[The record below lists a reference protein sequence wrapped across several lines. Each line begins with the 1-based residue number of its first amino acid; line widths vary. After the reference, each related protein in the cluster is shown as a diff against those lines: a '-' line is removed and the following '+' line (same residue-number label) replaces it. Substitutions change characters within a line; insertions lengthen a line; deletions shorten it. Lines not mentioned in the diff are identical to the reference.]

1 MRAVSQNVRGFF
13 MVVVEFD
20 YEEFKGLLNLP
31 KEKVVNG
38 LTEIGAPA
46 EVEEETGKI
55 CAELTPNRPDWYSME
70 GLARALRSYYKK
82 ENKKYL
88 ARESDYR
95 VKVDGSVKGIR
106 PYTACAVVKNLKFDD
121 RRIRDIVLLQEKLL
135 ATLGRRVKRFGVGIY
150 PLHAITFPV
159 RYTTMKPEE
168 IVYLPLNYPKEAD
181 AREILRV
188 HPKGKEYG
196 YIIEKYERY
205 PVFVDSKNKIMALIP
220 IVNSAETGKV
230 DTKTREVF
238 VEVTGIDK
246 IGINQALNVI
256 VCTLA
261 DMGGEIYK
269 VAVEYEDGVEKT
281 PCLDYVKMKFDV
293 RNAEKILGV
302 KIGKEKVKE
311 FLKRMGYEYNGREV
325 LVPPYRADVM
335 GEIDIIE
342 DIAIVYGYNNFEP
355 TLPNFFTPGGVIRK
369 YEPLHDIMRGMGFSE
384 IATFTITDRE
394 KLEKIGWK
402 ADKKIINPAAEE
414 YNVIRPTVLVS
425 LLEVLGVNKTRG
437 LPQKFYEI
445 GIVYEKGET
454 KKKLCFGVCDKKV
467 GFEEVRGYLQTI
479 LKELGFAYRL
489 EGRESGIFESPFSA
503 AVFINNKES
512 GVIGKVKQD
521 ILKEFGIEFPVF
533 MCEIN
538 VD

>member
-1 MRAVSQNVRGFF
+1 

-20 YEEFKGLLNLP
+20 YEEFKDILSIP
-31 KEKVVNG
+31 KEKVVSG

-55 CAELTPNRPDWYSME
+55 CVELTPNRPDWYSME
-70 GLARALRSYYKK
+70 GLARALCSYYKK
-82 ENKKYL
+82 KNKKYL
-88 ARESDYR
+88 ARKSDYR
-95 VKVDGSVKGIR
+95 VKVDRNVKGIR
-106 PYTACAVVKNLKFDD
+106 PYTACAVVKNLRFDD
-121 RRIRDIVLLQEKLL
+121 KRIRDIVLLQEKLL

-168 IVYLPLNYPKEAD
+168 IVYTPLNYPKEAN
-181 AREILRV
+181 AREILKE

-196 YIIEKYERY
+196 YIIDKYERY
-205 PVFVDSKNKIMALIP
+205 PVFVDSKDKIMALIP

-230 DTKTREVF
+230 DTKTKEVF

-246 IGINQALNVI
+246 TGINQALNII

-261 DMGGEIYK
+261 DMGGEIYE
-269 VAVEYEDGVEKT
+269 VVVEYEDTVERT
-281 PCLDYVKMKFDV
+281 PCLDYVKMRFDR
-293 RNAEKILGV
+293 RNMEKILGV
-302 KIGKEKVKE
+302 KIEKEKVKE

-369 YEPLHDIMRGMGFSE
+369 YELLHDIMRGMGFSE
-384 IATFTITDRE
+384 IATFTITNKE

-402 ADKKIINPAAEE
+402 ADKEIINPAAED
-414 YNVIRPTVLVS
+414 YNVIRSTVLVS
-425 LLEVLGVNKTRG
+425 LLDAFAVNKTRG

-454 KKKLCFGVCDKKV
+454 KKKLCFGVCDKN
-467 GFEEVRGYLQTI
+467 GSFEEARGYLQTF
-479 LKELGFAYRL
+479 LKELGFAYKL
-489 EGRESGIFESPFSA
+489 EERESKIFEPPFSA
-503 AVFINNKES
+503 AVFINNKEA
-512 GVIGKVKQD
+512 GLIGKVKQD
-521 ILKEFGIEFPVF
+521 VLKEFGVEFSVF
-533 MCEIN
+533 MCEI
-538 VD
+538 DIECME